1 MVKALTVEGW
11 IIGLFVLLDGI
22 YVVFFPPVN
31 DEVQGYGIIAIGI
44 FIILA
49 TVHLTRATE
58 EEQDSPG
65 TD

>member
-1 MVKALTVEGW
+1 V
-11 IIGLFVLLDGI
+11 IIDGI
-22 YVVFFPPVN
+22 YVVAFPPVN